1 MAVAT
6 RRERI
11 FAEREQHILN
21 IAREQL
27 QQDGLLGL
35 QMTRVARACGI
46 AVGTLY
52 QHLACKEDLLL
63 ALATDSM
70 REFVAMYRRA
80 ASWQAGSRERMQAI
94 MLADTLLTERH
105 PEQFRLVQYAL
116 REVVWQAASTSRR
129 AAFLAAN
136 EPIAE
141 IVRGIAED
149 ARAAGD
155 LPPGDLGPLEI
166 TTACWSLALGFQNLT
181 HVDGMLQHFQ
191 MASGCEL
198 LARYMAH
205 LLNGLGWQP
214 LMDPA
219 DSGALRALYERIQHE
234 VFDDVSA

>member
-1 MAVAT
+1 MAVPT
-6 RRERI
+6 RRERVC
-11 FAEREQHILN
+11 AEREQHILAV
-21 IAREQL
+21 AREQL

-63 ALATDSM
+63 ALATES
-70 REFVAMYRRA
+70 VAMYRRA

-94 MLADTLLTERH
+94 VLADSLLTERH
-105 PEQFRLVQYAL
+105 PEQFRLMQYAL
-116 REVVWQAASTSRR
+116 CEVVWQAASSTRR

-166 TTACWSLALGFQNLT
+166 TTACWSLAVGVQNLT

-191 MASGCEL
+191 MAPGCDL